1 MINTC
6 ILFNNGRI
14 KTKDKEVHHQVFIK
28 KFRAKVLDE
37 DDLKGDLKGDFFFGE
52 KEKKKRRRSQLP
64 FAPFRSTCK
73 IV

>member
-14 KTKDKEVHHQVFIK
+14 KTKDKEVHHREFIK

-37 DDLKGDLKGDFFFGE
+37 DDLKGDLN
-52 KEKKKRRRSQLP
+52 SLLLP
-64 FAPFRSTCK
+64 FLVHARL
-73 IV
+73 